1 MSSALNWLREVFG
14 RPQKPVAPSSLV
26 ATPLSGRRLR
36 LSWRDNSGDETGFK
50 VRASVGGQVQVQ
62 TVPAGTT
69 SIDSPALPAG
79 TYTIDVCATNASGDS
94 AFTQPVK
101 VTVLTAPAPA
111 PVPAPVP
118 APIPTPAPAP
128 PPPVPVPAPA
138 PPVPTPAPAPA
149 AGDWSVVVTIGST
162 VLTFRQ
168 SEALDIG
175 ELRTASAAQRSQVR
189 YLNHPLHVLFRPEA
203 DGSRMEIVFELGRLL
218 AGDSPAR
225 ASYSYSIQRGSTTVA
240 SGSVTNH
247 LWQARWRWQ
256 SAPRAVVPA
265 RLEAAYAAGLLPG
278 RVRNVGKPLPVA
290 SYSVMGTAGLLPYMP
305 NTGGRPDIGLITDW
319 CGQYL
324 ARGDNLATILAQAEA
339 SGSMPWH
346 FRDERTGRL
355 IDLAQYPAAT
365 TYPDSGGSPTIPVLT
380 PTAGE
385 VTLDTAHMPNM
396 LLVPYLLTGD
406 PYYLEA
412 MQAQALWMYLSHP
425 ANQYRDVPGQTR
437 ALAWELRQHAL
448 AYALTPPDP
457 GWLTSRDAFA
467 GRLARWRQ
475 VLEAWM
481 ARPGVLAITVDKTE
495 SGKPITAPWE
505 DDFLTAVLGW
515 CVRMGLVE
523 FEPAYAWRLASTLA
537 RADGKAFPRNFCTSY
552 RYVVAATWPQVLA
565 ASSPMWP
572 PPTNPPTY
580 QGQDDGRNYLQIL
593 GGTLALAKDRPGVA
607 EAEAWVNGEME
618 RQAAANRGFNWSFQ

>member
-26 ATPLSGRRLR
+26 ATPLSGRRRR
-36 LSWRDNSGDETGFK
+36 LSWRDNAADETGFK
-50 VRASVGGQVQVQ
+50 LRATFNGGPAQYQVL
-62 TVPAGTT
+62 PANTT
-69 SIDSPALPAG
+69 SLITEALPPG
-79 TYTIDVCATNASGDS
+79 TYRLDVCATNAAGDS
-94 AFTQPVK
+94 DFSNL
-101 VTVLTAPAPA
+101 VTVSVLADPPAPSPVPPAPPPPASPPASPPPAPAPQPA
-111 PVPAPVP
+111 PVPAPSP
-118 APIPTPAPAP
+118 AT
-128 PPPVPVPAPA
+128 
-138 PPVPTPAPAPA
+138 
-149 AGDWSVVVTIGST
+149 GEWSVEIVIGSR
-162 VLTFRQ
+162 VLMFRQ
-168 SEALDIG
+168 REAVDLG
-175 ELRTASAAQRSQVR
+175 VLRTASAAQRNQVR
-189 YLNHPLHVLFRPEA
+189 YLDHPLHVLFRPEA
-203 DGSRMEIVFELGRLL
+203 DGWRMEIVFELGRLF
-218 AGDSPAR
+218 AGDTPAR
-225 ASYSYSIQRGSTTVA
+225 CSYAYTIRQGTTIVAFGSIA
-240 SGSVTNH
+240 NH
-247 LWQARWRWQ
+247 MWQARWRWQ
-256 SAPRAVVPA
+256 SAPRGFVPA

-278 RVRNVGKPLPVA
+278 RVRNVGKPLPP
-290 SYSVMGTAGLLPYMP
+290 SSFSVMGTAGLLPYMP

-324 ARGDNLATILAQAEA
+324 ARGDNLSTILAQAEA

-385 VTLDTAHMPNM
+385 ATLDTAHMPNM
-396 LLVPYLLTGD
+396 LLVPYLLTED

-412 MQAQALWMYLSHP
+412 MQAQALWMYMSHP

-448 AYALTPPDP
+448 AYVLTPADP

-467 GRLARWRQ
+467 ARLAGWRQ
-475 VLEAWM
+475 VIEAWM

-495 SGKPITAPWE
+495 GGKPITAPWE

-515 CVRMGLVE
+515 CVRMGLAG
-523 FEPAYAWRLASTLA
+523 FEAAYAWRLASTLA

-565 ASSPMWP
+565 ASSAMWP
-572 PPTNPPTY
+572 PATNPPTY

-593 GGTLALAKDRPGVA
+593 GGTLALAKDRPGCA
-607 EAEAWVNGEME
+607 AAAAWVNGEME